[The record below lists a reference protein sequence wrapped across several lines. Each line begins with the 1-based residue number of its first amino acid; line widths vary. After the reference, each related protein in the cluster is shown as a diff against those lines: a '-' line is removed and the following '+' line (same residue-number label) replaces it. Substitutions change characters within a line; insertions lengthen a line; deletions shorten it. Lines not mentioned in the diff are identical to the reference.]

1 MVPMVQEH
9 VKILVVGAGGLG
21 CEIIKCLAMTGFR
34 DVHVI
39 DMDTIDLSN
48 LNRQFLFTPQ
58 DIGKPKA
65 EAAVRA
71 VMERIPGLKYTAHY
85 NKIQDFDDDFYLKFN
100 IVICGLDSV
109 FARRWI
115 NSTLMNIALQ
125 TDNIIPF
132 LDGGTEAFKGHCR
145 VVIPTKTACIEC
157 NMDLYPPQQNFPL
170 CTIANTPRLPEHCV
184 EYAKIVL
191 WPKEQ
196 PFGQGVVVDGDN
208 PDHITW
214 LYKTAVDRAKSYN
227 IPGVTYR
234 LTQGVTKR
242 IIPAVA
248 STNAT
253 IAAACVTECLKIATS
268 SYNYL
273 DNYMMFNNVDS
284 IYTFT
289 FASER
294 KENCLACSRCSHDL
308 AFFESD
314 KLQVF
319 LDKIGEE
326 TEFNLQKPTLT
337 TISSSGENR
346 TLYMSNLASMEEALR
361 PNLEKT
367 FKELEFESGQEVV
380 VTDPGVKMPV
390 HFKLRLT

>member
-1 MVPMVQEH
+1 MDYTDTINYDLHLSRLLVRQGSNPDPDFVPNSDMVPMLQEH
-9 VKILVVGAGGLG
+9 CKILVVGAGGLG

-34 DVHVI
+34 VVHVI

-48 LNRQFLFTPQ
+48 LNRQFLFTPS

-71 VMERIPGLKYTAHY
+71 VMKRVPGLQYVAHY
-85 NKIQDFDDDFYLKFN
+85 NKIQDFDDDFYLQFN

-109 FARRWI
+109 FARRWM
-115 NSTLMNIALQ
+115 NSALINIALQ
-125 TDNIIPF
+125 TENIIPF

-196 PFGQGVVVDGDN
+196 PFGRGVPVDGDN

-227 IPGVTYR
+227 ISGM
-234 LTQGVTKR
+234 
-242 IIPAVA
+242 
-248 STNAT
+248 
-253 IAAACVTECLKIATS
+253 
-268 SYNYL
+268 YL
-273 DNYMMFNNVDS
+273 
-284 IYTFT
+284 
-289 FASER
+289 A
-294 KENCLACSRCSHDL
+294 
-308 AFFESD
+308 
-314 KLQVF
+314 
-319 LDKIGEE
+319 
-326 TEFNLQKPTLT
+326 
-337 TISSSGENR
+337 
-346 TLYMSNLASMEEALR
+346 
-361 PNLEKT
+361 
-367 FKELEFESGQEVV
+367 
-380 VTDPGVKMPV
+380 
-390 HFKLRLT
+390 